1 MNSTTIATIHC
12 IGICVFPEYA
22 QMQDLIVLVK
32 LLKLKVII
40 FHKVNKVYHCLPLSH
55 PSPTAIVYLHYNGR
69 DHYEAMIPKT
79 PKVHS
84 TAAPTTVGIS
94 SSRVVMPSVDTVS
107 HGTYM
112 VFIIILYEKQKGKK
126 CRNAEN
132 TGASFPSK
140 KILEQHRLRTNTSH
154 SIYHTPTTLQKP
166 LQGYI
171 LHSQTPPNCSCLRNY
186 RQQNF

>member
-1 MNSTTIATIHC
+1 
-12 IGICVFPEYA
+12 
-22 QMQDLIVLVK
+22 MQDLIVLVK

-55 PSPTAIVYLHYNGR
+55 PSPTVIVYLHYNGR
-69 DHYEAMIPKT
+69 DHYEAMILKT
-79 PKVHS
+79 LKVHS
-84 TAAPTTVGIS
+84 TAAPTT
-94 SSRVVMPSVDTVS
+94 
-107 HGTYM
+107 
-112 VFIIILYEKQKGKK
+112 FL
-126 CRNAEN
+126 
-132 TGASFPSK
+132 SK